1 MCSRY
6 ICNKDEAKLKLRDQ
20 ILVFG
25 LVPHSDIRPCARI
38 KCWMELNRF
47 MAPNASEELTNS
59 FFRLNGCL
67 TIPNFVVHPEVG
79 SEQRTDA
86 DLLRSEE
93 RRVGKEG

>member
-38 KCWMELNRF
+38 KCWMELN
-47 MAPNASEELTNS
+47 
-59 FFRLNGCL
+59 
-67 TIPNFVVHPEVG
+67 
-79 SEQRTDA
+79 
-86 DLLRSEE
+86 
-93 RRVGKEG
+93 